1 MNADAKGRMLGLVL
15 LGIIVVSI
23 GANIFSG
30 ITRSLVSKRW
40 PRTTAQILVSA
51 VYRDGADVSPR
62 WAPEV
67 VYQYKI
73 GAKTFTSRRIR
84 FLMPPMYQPEE
95 ASGIAEAYNLGSTV
109 QVAYNPAIP
118 SESVLEPGLPPGT
131 SKYVLLMLFL
141 MAVTSYICYEIRHP
155 ARRILLRS
163 LPDDVS

>member
-23 GANIFSG
+23 GTNIFSG

-51 VYRDGADVSPR
+51 VYRDGTDVSAR

-67 VYQYKI
+67 VYRYKI
-73 GAKTFTSRRIR
+73 GTETFTSRRIR

-95 ASGIAEAYNLGSTV
+95 ASGIAESYSLGSIV

-118 SESVLEPGLPPGT
+118 SESVLEPGLPSGAL
-131 SKYVLLMLFL
+131 KHILLVLFL
-141 MAVTSYICYEIRHP
+141 VAVTGYIYYEIRHP
-155 ARRILLRS
+155 ERRILLRS
-163 LPDDVS
+163 IPDDAS